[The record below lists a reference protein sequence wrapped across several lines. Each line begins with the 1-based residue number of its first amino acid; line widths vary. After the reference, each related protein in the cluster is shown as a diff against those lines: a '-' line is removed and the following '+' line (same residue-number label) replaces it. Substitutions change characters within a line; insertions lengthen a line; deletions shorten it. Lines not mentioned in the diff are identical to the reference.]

1 MSTQVLEPQ
10 ATTTAA
16 NMTEQTNLRNIAIIA
31 HVDHGKTTL
40 VDKILQHCRVFRDNE
55 KVEERVLDSN
65 DLERERGITILAKNI
80 AVNYKGVKI
89 NLIDTPGHA
98 DFGGEVERVLQMADG
113 VLLLV
118 DAFEGPMPQTKFVLR
133 KAIGHG
139 LKPILVL
146 NKIDR
151 PQARPAEVLEQC
163 YSLFIDLGAEDHD
176 LEFPVVYASAKE
188 GWASLEPDTVG
199 TDVEPL
205 LESMLS
211 AIPAPRFEPGR
222 TLQMLV
228 SHIIYDNFV
237 GRIAVGRVSNGTLRA
252 TQRVLLVKADGQQ
265 LQRTVKRT
273 YVFDNLG
280 RSECELVD
288 TGDICALVGLDD
300 VDIGDSVADVDTP
313 EPLTPTKVDPPTL
326 AMLFI
331 ATDSPFRG
339 REGQFISNRQLK
351 ERLFKELRS
360 NVALRVENTDDAT
373 SFKVSGRG
381 LLHLG
386 ILIETMRREGFE
398 FQISKPEVITQ
409 MVGEEVHEPIE
420 ECVVDVPSESMGS
433 VIEILGNR
441 RGEVVSV
448 EQNGAIS
455 RIVLKVPARGLI
467 GARTKVL
474 NATRGEAVMH
484 HQFSEFAAHKGTIP
498 HRMNGSIITMA
509 GGKANAYSINSI
521 QDRGKLFVEPG
532 DPVYIGQVI
541 GEHCKDGD
549 IVVNVTKTKQLTNFR
564 ASGTDKKAL
573 LAPPIRFTVEE
584 ALEWIA
590 EDELVEVGPVSI
602 RLRKKLL
609 DEKARKRAR
618 NA

>member
-1 MSTQVLEPQ
+1 M
-10 ATTTAA
+10 A
-16 NMTEQTNLRNIAIIA
+16 EQPKLRNVAIIA

-40 VDKILQHCRVFRDNE
+40 VDKILHHCQVFRDNQA
-55 KVEERVLDSN
+55 VEERVLDSN
-65 DLERERGITILAKNI
+65 DLEKERGITILAKNI
-80 AVNYKGVKI
+80 AVTYKGVKI

-139 LKPILVL
+139 LKPVLVL

-151 PQARPAEVLEQC
+151 PQARPAAVLEHC
-163 YSLFIDLGAEDHD
+163 YSLFIDLGADDDD

-188 GWASLEPDTVG
+188 GWTTLESGTVG
-199 TDVEPL
+199 TDMEPL
-205 LESMLS
+205 LETILAS
-211 AIPAPRFEPGR
+211 IPAPRVEPGHS
-222 TLQMLV
+222 LQMLV

-237 GRIAVGRVSNGTLRA
+237 GRIAVGRVSNGRVEEG
-252 TQRVLLVKADGQQ
+252 QRVLLVKSDGRQ
-265 LQRTVKRT
+265 LSNQIKAT
-273 YVFDNLG
+273 YTFDNLG
-280 RSECELVD
+280 RTPATEVEA
-288 TGDICALVGLDD
+288 GDICALVGLDD
-300 VDIGDSVADVDTP
+300 VDIGDSVADTEDP
-313 EPLTPTKVDPPTL
+313 RPLPPTQVDPPTL

-339 REGQFISNRQLK
+339 KEGQFISNRQLR

-360 NVALRVENTDDAT
+360 NVALRVELTAEPT
-373 SFKVSGRG
+373 TFKVSGRG

-398 FQISKPEVITQ
+398 FQISKPEVITREVDGQ
-409 MVGEEVHEPIE
+409 VHEPIE
-420 ECVVDVPSESMGS
+420 ECVVDVPTEAMGA

-448 EQNGAIS
+448 EQDGPSS
-455 RIVLKVPARGLI
+455 RIVMKVPARGLI

-484 HQFSEFAAHKGTIP
+484 HQFLEFAPYRGPIAT
-498 HRMNGSIITMA
+498 RSNGSIVTMA
-509 GGKANAYSINSI
+509 AGKANSYAINSI
-521 QDRGKLFVEPG
+521 QDRGKLFVEVG

-549 IVVNVTKTKQLTNFR
+549 ILVNVTKAKQLTNFR
-564 ASGTDKKAL
+564 AAGSDKKLL
-573 LAPPIRFTVEE
+573 LAPPVRFTAEE

-590 EDELVEVGPVSI
+590 EDELVEVGPKSI
-602 RLRKKLL
+602 RLRKKIL
-609 DEKARKRAR
+609 DAKARKRAR
-618 NA
+618 NS